1 MGNGGFSVVGQAL
14 ANAADG
20 VSRLMAA
27 LDEHDV
33 DDIDCDKAAVGHDAL
48 AATLEDFCDRWQRG
62 VDHLAEDGKELAN
75 RLVGTANA
83 YFGVDQSTG
92 NAFLDVVSQM
102 QGKLKDWSWTV

>member
-1 MGNGGFSVVGQAL
+1 MGDDGFHVVGQAL
-14 ANAADG
+14 ADAADG

-33 DDIDCDKAAVGHDAL
+33 DDIDCDKAAVGHDEL

-62 VDHLAEDGKELAN
+62 VDHLTEDGKELAN
-75 RLVGTANA
+75 RLVETANN

-92 NAFLDVVSQM
+92 NAFLDVTSQL
-102 QGKLKDWSWTV
+102 QDKLKDWSWTV